1 MKKGKEVKNLM
12 NEEYEEDVDYIY
24 YEDEEEICPE
34 GYKINECCN
43 CIAKYGVEECVF
55 TCPFGG
61 PPRCGEEQAKKCEKE
76 FLKRMKEM
84 AEFLKRRNPHEV
96 G

>member
-1 MKKGKEVKNLM
+1 MEED
-12 NEEYEEDVDYIY
+12 EEYKEDVDFIY
-24 YEDEEEICPE
+24 ADFYDEDYEDEEEVCPE
-34 GYKINECCN
+34 GYAFDECCN
-43 CIAKYGVEECVF
+43 CIARYGVEECEF
-55 TCPFGG
+55 MCPFGG